1 MWGKSC
7 IIRNSQVEMMIK
19 KRQLLKAGYRLVSS
33 GGDVR
38 AHYLLGKVK
47 NRALMRGQKGGTL

>member
-1 MWGKSC
+1 MDTGWY
-7 IIRNSQVEMMIK
+7 
-19 KRQLLKAGYRLVSS
+19 L

-47 NRALMRGQKGGTL
+47 NRALMSGQKGGTL